1 MKPDPT
7 SAIPTFRP
15 AGLVPAPAMT
25 RRLLATGAALMGL
38 AGVGTAAHAG
48 AVHPDAELI
57 RLGAELEA
65 AWARQDAAA
74 ELAKTDE
81 ELEELMRPAEEAVER
96 IEHLPAYTLAGLL
109 VKARA
114 VSWCNCGEEIDPD
127 RFCPFQGAATDG
139 RIAASIVRDL
149 LGKIV
154 A

>member
-1 MKPDPT
+1 VST
-7 SAIPTFRP
+7 LSR
-15 AGLVPAPAMT
+15 
-25 RRLLATGAALMGL
+25 RRLLGTT
-38 AGVGTAAHAG
+38 AGVAAVGSLATR
-48 AVHPDAELI
+48 AAAAAHPDAELV

-74 ELAKTDE
+74 ELAKTDD

-114 VSWCNCGEEIDPD
+114 ISWCNCGEEIDPD

-149 LGKIV
+149 LGEIV